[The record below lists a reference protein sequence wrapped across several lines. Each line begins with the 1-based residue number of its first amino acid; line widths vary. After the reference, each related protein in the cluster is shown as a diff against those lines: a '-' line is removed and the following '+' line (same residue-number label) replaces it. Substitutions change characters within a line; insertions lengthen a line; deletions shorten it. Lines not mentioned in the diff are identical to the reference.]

1 MTGILLINMGSPSSQ
16 KEMKEFLFNMLSDK
30 AIIPFP
36 TLPRKLLAFM
46 ISNIR
51 HRSSWEKY
59 ELIGGSPLKASMTAI
74 NKDLSAQLGE
84 NYLVYTAYSYS
95 KPSIKNAADYF
106 SQKGI
111 RDIKVLTMYPHT
123 SITTTGSIETDIE
136 KVKKSHPE
144 LKFSIYGAY
153 ALHKKYLEYCL
164 SLIVETAA
172 KNHFTHP
179 TLVFSA
185 HAIPSY
191 LLEKGDTY
199 VEELKEAAAEMAK
212 QMKAPYRLAFQSK
225 IGRVEWVGPD
235 TKDLLRELKQEGS
248 EQIIMVP
255 ISFINENLETLYDLD
270 VEIIPYAKELGIKE
284 ICRVQLPPTHP
295 YLIDSFKQIITQEQ

>member
-16 KEMKEFLFNMLSDK
+16 KEMKEFLLNMLSDK
-30 AIIPFP
+30 AILPFP
-36 TLPRKLLAFM
+36 TIPRKILAFM

-59 ELIGGSPLKASMTAI
+59 ELIGGSPLKAAMTAI
-74 NKDLSAQLGE
+74 QGDLTTELDK
-84 NYLVYTAYSYS
+84 NYHLYTAYSYS
-95 KPSIKNAADYF
+95 KPSIKNAAKYF
-106 SQKGI
+106 SEKGI
-111 RDIKVLTMYPHT
+111 TDIKVLSMYPHT

-136 KVKKSHPE
+136 KAKKSFPE
-144 LKFSIYGAY
+144 LNFSIYGPY
-153 ALHKKYLEYCL
+153 AMHKKYLEYCV

-191 LLEKGDTY
+191 LLERGDTY
-199 VEELKEAAAEMAK
+199 VEELKEAAQEMAK
-212 QMKAPYRLAFQSK
+212 QMEAPYRLAFQSK

-235 TKDLLRELKQEGS
+235 TKDLLKDLKKEGCD
-248 EQIIMVP
+248 QIIMVP

-270 VEIIPYAKELGIKE
+270 VEIIPYAKEIGIKE
-284 ICRVQLPPTHP
+284 ICRVQLPPSHP
-295 YLIDSFKQIITQEQ
+295 ILIDTFKQIITQEA

>member
-30 AIIPFP
+30 AILPFP

-59 ELIGGSPLKASMTAI
+59 ELIGGSPLKSSMSAI
-74 NKDLSAQLGE
+74 NDDLSKELGE
-84 NYLVYTAYSYS
+84 KHHVYTAYSYS
-95 KPSIKNAADYF
+95 KPSIGNAAEYF
-106 SQKGI
+106 SKKGI
-111 RDIKVLTMYPHT
+111 KDIKVLTMYPHT

-136 KVKKSHPE
+136 KAKKGFPE
-144 LKFSIYGAY
+144 LNFSMYGPY
-153 ALHKKYLEYCL
+153 ALHKKYLEYCVN
-164 SLIVETAA
+164 LIIEAAA
-172 KNHFTHP
+172 KNHFTRP

-191 LLEKGDTY
+191 LLEKGDSY
-199 VEELKEAAAEMAK
+199 VEELKQAAAEMAK
-212 QMKAPYRLAFQSK
+212 QMEAPYRLAFQSK

-235 TKDLLRELKQEGS
+235 TKALLKELKQEGC

-295 YLIDSFKQIITQEQ
+295 LLIDTFKQIITQAE